1 MVNKADFIPETVK
14 RLRLL
19 RVEIKQ
25 EVAELDKKA
34 RQYDMLHDLTPQQ
47 EDKADALY
55 NRQDALENQLDAID
69 TAIEALSRFSVLN

>member
-1 MVNKADFIPETVK
+1 MGSKADYIQETVK

-25 EVAELDKKA
+25 EVAELEQKA

-47 EDKADALY
+47 ENEADALC
-55 NRQDALENQLDAID
+55 NRQDVAENQLDAIE
-69 TAIEALSRFSVLN
+69 TAIEALSRFTALK

>member
-1 MVNKADFIPETVK
+1 MGSKADYIQETVK

-25 EVAELDKKA
+25 EVAELEQKA

-47 EDKADALY
+47 ENEADALC
-55 NRQDALENQLDAID
+55 NRQNVAENQLDAIE
-69 TAIEALSRFSVLN
+69 TAIEALSRFTALK

>member
-1 MVNKADFIPETVK
+1 MGSRADYIQETVK

-25 EVAELDKKA
+25 EVAELEQKA

-47 EDKADALY
+47 ENEADALC
-55 NRQDALENQLDAID
+55 NRQDVAENQLDAIE
-69 TAIEALSRFSVLN
+69 TAIEALSRFTALK

>member
-1 MVNKADFIPETVK
+1 MGSRADYIQETVK

-25 EVAELDKKA
+25 KVAELEQKA

-47 EDKADALY
+47 ENEADALC
-55 NRQDALENQLDAID
+55 NRQDVAENQLDAIE
-69 TAIEALSRFSVLN
+69 TAIEALSRFAALK

>member
-1 MVNKADFIPETVK
+1 MANRADNIQEIVK

-25 EVAELDKKA
+25 EVAKLEIKA

-47 EDKADALY
+47 EDKVDAICS
-55 NRQDALENQLDAID
+55 RQDTLEEQLDAIS
-69 TAIEALSRFSVLN
+69 AALEALSYFNALK